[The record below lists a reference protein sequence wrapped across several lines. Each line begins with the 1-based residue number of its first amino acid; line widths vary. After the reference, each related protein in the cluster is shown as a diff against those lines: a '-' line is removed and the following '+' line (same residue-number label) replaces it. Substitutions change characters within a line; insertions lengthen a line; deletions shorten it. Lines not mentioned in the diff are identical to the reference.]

1 MSTFIKTTNNL
12 NKSRADKKAFWK
24 ERLEDLQPLTVPYI
38 KQAVSPN
45 RQYVSQVKS
54 VSDELLGSLQRSF
67 PNSKLADI
75 ILIAFVS
82 YMARLNTTACFD
94 IGFTSSK
101 LNIEDVDLEGLFT
114 VYIPCRIEID
124 FEKNFNETFNLI
136 QEQIEFALQHQRD
149 ILEIITTDPIL
160 NTLSEAEDKKIFP
173 IAFKRVSS
181 LEDSH
186 ISQVLGRDLTVII
199 SDCGDCCLLYD
210 SNNLPSDSVLRMWEQ
225 FQTFLNII
233 VKNPD
238 KYLIYQSLLPESE
251 RQKILWEW
259 NQSQNQTQDKCVQQL
274 FEEQVERTPN
284 AIAVEY
290 RDRSLTYRELNERA
304 NQLAHYLRDLGVA
317 PEVLVGLC
325 VNRSL
330 EMIVGMLGV
339 LKAGGAYVP
348 LDPAYPL
355 ERLKYMAEDSKIS
368 ILLTQNQLKSQL
380 PHQAKVLVDSDWSQI
395 ALHSREN
402 PTMNNTG
409 DNLAYVIYTS
419 GSTGKPKGVM
429 ITHSALSNF
438 AQTAIAEYKIDESD
452 RALQFA
458 SIDFDIAVEEIYTSL
473 LTGSTLVLRTD
484 EMLADMKTFCQTCQ
498 KWQITILNLPTA
510 YWHQLMAEWESI
522 EAYFPESVRLVIIG
536 GEKVLSEPVKRWQEY
551 VKRSGK
557 SDRQELINSYG
568 PTETTVSAT
577 LYRIPKDTDTIPNE
591 VPIGRPFDHLQTYIL
606 DRYGQPVPIGVPG
619 ELHIGGSSLA
629 RGYLNRPE
637 LTKEKFIP
645 NPFSVN
651 SAAHSR
657 KAALAAPEPLGSA
670 LTVNSSSSASSA
682 LSASSISLRLCAS
695 ARLYKTGDLVRYL
708 HNGNIEYIG
717 RIDKQVKIRGFR
729 IELGEIETVIAQHPD
744 IQQTAVIARE
754 ANPGDKRLVA
764 YIVPQQQDLS
774 QSKLRSFLQKR
785 LPHYMVPSA
794 YVKLN
799 SLPITPGGKV
809 DRQALPAPE
818 FNRSELGKIVTPRND
833 LESKIATI
841 WAEILNIS
849 PIGVQDNFFDLGG
862 HSLLAVSLLTR
873 IEKTFQKNIPLT
885 TFLSAP
891 TIEGIANVI
900 SQESSASSESL
911 IFNIRTTG
919 SKPPLFLINAM
930 GTGMLAY
937 KLLAKYL
944 DPQIPVYGIRAVGMD
959 DRQDPQNRIEQMAQT
974 YIQEMLAVQPEGPY
988 CVAGVCTGG
997 TVAFEIASQLR
1008 SRGLEV
1014 AFLGLIDST
1023 ARPILSDDLDCIST
1037 KETKPLLSTFF
1048 DRYIKHNFLL
1058 RGANN
1063 LWAVISDPRLKLK
1076 DKLSFTF
1083 DMVEQ
1088 LYQKVGY
1095 KLEAITYKNNKHLP
1109 YELRRARVFDA
1120 GMEALSHYTP
1130 RTYKGGKVLLIR
1142 AKDNPEHI
1150 YYNYELGWDEF
1161 ITDELEVAE
1170 IPADQ
1175 TTLLFE
1181 PHIRILAAKLNSC
1194 LVWCDCRSE

>member
-1 MSTFIKTTNNL
+1 MSRSIQTTNL
-12 NKSRADKKAFWK
+12 NKSRVDNKAFWK

-45 RQYVSQVKS
+45 QQYVNLVKS
-54 VSDELLGSLQRSF
+54 IPDELLGSLQRSF

-233 VKNPD
+233 AKNPD

-304 NQLAHYLRDLGVA
+304 NQLAHYLRDLGVTQ
-317 PEVLVGLC
+317 EVLVGFCL
-325 VNRSL
+325 NRSL
-330 EMIVGMLGV
+330 DTIVGMLGV

-355 ERLKYMAEDSKIS
+355 EHLKYMAEDSKIS

-458 SIDFDIAVEEIYTSL
+458 SINFDIAVEEIYTSL

-498 KWQITILNLPTA
+498 QLQLTILNLPTA
-510 YWHQLMAEWESI
+510 YWHQIIAELANI
-522 EAYFPESVRLVIIG
+522 KAYFPESVRLVIIG
-536 GEKVLSEPVKRWQEY
+536 GEKVLSEPVKYWQEY
-551 VKRSGK
+551 VNRSGK
-557 SDRQELINSYG
+557 SDRLELINSYG

-645 NPFSVN
+645 NPGG
-651 SAAHSR
+651 R
-657 KAALAAPEPLGSA
+657 GD
-670 LTVNSSSSASSA
+670 
-682 LSASSISLRLCAS
+682 
-695 ARLYKTGDLVRYL
+695 RLYKTGDLVLYL

-774 QSKLRSFLQKR
+774 QSKLRSFLQER

-794 YVKLN
+794 YVKLD

-1037 KETKPLLSTFF
+1037 KETKPLLSIFF

-1063 LWAVISDPRLKLK
+1063 LWAVISDPGLKLK

>member
-1 MSTFIKTTNNL
+1 MSTFIKTTSNL
-12 NKSRADKKAFWK
+12 NKSKADNKAFWK
-24 ERLEDLQPLTVPYI
+24 ERLEDLQPLTVPFI
-38 KQAVSPN
+38 KQALSPN
-45 RQYVSQVKS
+45 QQYVNLVESIP
-54 VSDELLGSLQRSF
+54 DELLCSLQKSF
-67 PNSKLADI
+67 PDSKPADI
-75 ILIAFVS
+75 ILTGFVS

-94 IGFTSSK
+94 IGFASSK
-101 LNIEDVDLEGLFT
+101 LNLEVDLEGFAS
-114 VYIPCRIEID
+114 IPCRIEID
-124 FEKNFNETFNLI
+124 LEKSFSETFNVI
-136 QEQIEFALQHQRD
+136 REQIEFAFVNQDQ
-149 ILEIITTDPIL
+149 ISKIFTNDPTL
-160 NTLSEAEDKKIFP
+160 NTLPKLDNEKILP
-173 IAFKRVSS
+173 IAFKRVPN
-181 LEDSH
+181 LEDS
-186 ISQVLGRDLTVII
+186 QTDRVLGRDLTVII
-199 SDCGDCCLLYD
+199 PDCGTSCCLLYD
-210 SNNLPSDSVLRMWEQ
+210 SNNLSGESVIRIWEQ
-225 FQTFLNII
+225 FQTFLSSIA
-233 VKNPD
+233 KNPD
-238 KYLIYQSLLPESE
+238 KYLIYQSILPESE
-251 RQKILWEW
+251 QQKILWFG
-259 NQSQNQTQDKCVQQL
+259 NQSQNKTQDKCIQQL
-274 FEEQVERTPN
+274 FEEQVERTPD
-284 AIAVEY
+284 AVAVEY
-290 RDRSLTYRELNERA
+290 RDRQLTYRELNERA

-355 ERLKYMAEDSKIS
+355 ERLTYMADDSKIS
-368 ILLTQNQLKSQL
+368 ILLTQNQLRSRL
-380 PHQAKVLVDSDWSQI
+380 PEHQARVVALDSDWSKI
-395 ALHSREN
+395 VLHSREN
-402 PTMNNTG
+402 PTMKNTG
-409 DNLAYVIYTS
+409 ENLAYVIYTS

-438 AQTAIAEYKIDESD
+438 AQTVLAEYKIEKSD
-452 RALQFA
+452 RVLQFA
-458 SIDFDIAVEEIYTSL
+458 SINFDVAVEEIYTCL

-498 KWQITILNLPTA
+498 NWQLTILNLPTA
-510 YWHQLMAEWESI
+510 YWHQLIAELANI

-536 GEKVLSEPVKRWQEY
+536 GEKVLSEPVKHWQEY

-557 SDRQELINSYG
+557 SDRLQLINSYG

-577 LYRIPKDTDTIPNE
+577 LYRIPTDTDTITSE

-619 ELHIGGSSLA
+619 ELHIGGASLA

-651 SAAHSR
+651 SPKGYRFAY
-657 KAALAAPEPLGSA
+657 KQ

-682 LSASSISLRLCAS
+682 LSASSISLRLCALCEAVS
-695 ARLYKTGDLVRYL
+695 FRAARLYKTGDLARYL
-708 HNGNIEYIG
+708 PDSNIEYIG

-754 ANPGDKRLVA
+754 DIPGDKRLVA
-764 YIVPQQQDLS
+764 YIVPQQQDLPK
-774 QSKLRSFLQKR
+774 SKLRSFLQKR
-785 LPHYMVPSA
+785 LPHYMVPPA
-794 YVKLN
+794 YVKLD
-799 SLPITPGGKV
+799 SLPITPGGKI

-818 FNRSELGKIVTPRND
+818 FDRSELGKTFVAPQND

-841 WAEILNIS
+841 WSEILNTS

-891 TIEGIANVI
+891 TIEGVAKVI
-900 SQESSASSESL
+900 SQETPSASESL
-911 IFNIRTTG
+911 IFKIRTTG

-944 DPQIPVYGIRAVGMD
+944 DPERPVYGIRAIGMD
-959 DRQDPQNRIEQMAQT
+959 DKQDPQNRIEQMAET
-974 YIQEMLAVQPEGPY
+974 YIKEMLAVQPEGPY

-997 TVAFEIASQLR
+997 TVAFEIASILR

-1023 ARPILSDDLDCIST
+1023 ARPILADDSNNIPA
-1037 KETKPLLSTFF
+1037 KETEPRLSKFF
-1048 DRYIKHNFLL
+1048 NRYIKHNFLL
-1058 RGANN
+1058 RGSNN
-1063 LWAVISDPRLKLK
+1063 LWAVISDPKLKLK

-1083 DMVEQ
+1083 DMVQ
-1088 LYQKVGY
+1088 QVYQKIGY
-1095 KLEAITYKNNKHLP
+1095 KLEAITYKNNKQQLP
-1109 YELRRARVFDA
+1109 YQVRRARVFDA
-1120 GMEALSHYTP
+1120 GMEALSYYTP
-1130 RTYKGGKVLLIR
+1130 RAYQGGKVLLIR
-1142 AKDNPEHI
+1142 ANDNPEHI
-1150 YYNYELGWDEF
+1150 HYNYELGWDEF

-1181 PHIRILAAKLNSC
+1181 PHIRTLAAKLNSC
-1194 LVWCDCRSE
+1194 LD

>member
-1 MSTFIKTTNNL
+1 MSRSIQTTNL
-12 NKSRADKKAFWK
+12 NKSRVDNKAFWK
-24 ERLEDLQPLTVPYI
+24 ERLEDLQPLTVPFI
-38 KQAVSPN
+38 KQALSAN
-45 RQYVSQVKS
+45 QQYVNLVKS
-54 VSDELLGSLQRSF
+54 VSDELLCSLQKSF

-94 IGFTSSK
+94 IGFANDESE
-101 LNIEDVDLEGLFT
+101 LENNDLEDLFAL
-114 VYIPCRIEID
+114 YIPCRIEID
-124 FEKNFNETFNLI
+124 FEKGFSETFNVI
-136 QEQIEFALQHQRD
+136 REQIEFASANQSD
-149 ILEIITTDPIL
+149 IVEIIATDPIF
-160 NTLSEAEDKKIFP
+160 NTPSESEDEKIFP
-173 IAFKRVSS
+173 IAFKRVPS

-186 ISQVLGRDLTVII
+186 TSQILGCDLTII
-199 SDCGDCCLLYD
+199 IPDCGDCCLLYD
-210 SNNLPSDSVLRMWEQ
+210 SNNLCSESIARMWEQ
-225 FQTFLNII
+225 FQTFLSSIA
-233 VKNPD
+233 KNPD
-238 KYLIYQSLLPESE
+238 KYLIYQSMLPESE
-251 RQKILWEW
+251 RQKIWEW
-259 NQSQNQTQDKCVQQL
+259 NQSQNKTQDKCIQQL
-274 FEEQVERTPN
+274 FEEQVQRTPD
-284 AIAVEY
+284 AVAVAY

-304 NQLAHYLRDLGVA
+304 NQLAHYLRDLGVT
-317 PEVLVGLC
+317 PEVLVGFC

-330 EMIVGMLGV
+330 EMLVGMLGV

-355 ERLKYMAEDSKIS
+355 ERLTYMAEDSKIS

-438 AQTAIAEYKIDESD
+438 AQTASTEYKIDKSD
-452 RALQFA
+452 RVLQFA
-458 SIDFDIAVEEIYTSL
+458 SINFDVAVEEIYTCL
-473 LTGSTLVLRTD
+473 LSGSTLVLRTD
-484 EMLADMKTFCQTCQ
+484 EMLTDMKTFCQTCQ

-536 GEKVLSEPVKRWQEY
+536 GEKVLSEPVKCWQEY
-551 VKRSGK
+551 VKRAGK
-557 SDRQELINSYG
+557 SDRLQLINSYG

-577 LYRIPKDTDTIPNE
+577 LYRIPTDTDTITSE
-591 VPIGRPFDHLQTYIL
+591 VPIGRPFGHLQTYIL
-606 DRYGQPVPIGVPG
+606 DRYGQPVPVGVPG

-645 NPFSVN
+645 NF
-651 SAAHSR
+651 
-657 KAALAAPEPLGSA
+657 
-670 LTVNSSSSASSA
+670 
-682 LSASSISLRLCAS
+682 LSQESG

-708 HNGNIEYIG
+708 PDGNIEYIG

-754 ANPGDKRLVA
+754 DTPGDKRLIA
-764 YIVPQQQDLS
+764 YIVPQQQDLPKN
-774 QSKLRSFLQKR
+774 KLRSFLQKR

-809 DRQALPAPE
+809 DRRALPAPE
-818 FNRSELGKIVTPRND
+818 FDRSELGKTVAPRND
-833 LESKIATI
+833 LELKIATI
-841 WAEILNIS
+841 WEEILNTS

-944 DPQIPVYGIRAVGMD
+944 DPEIPVYGIRAIGMD

-974 YIQEMLAVQPEGPY
+974 YIQQMLTVQPEGPY

-997 TVAFEIASQLR
+997 TVAFEMASQLR

-1048 DRYIKHNFLL
+1048 DRYIKHNFLI

-1063 LWAVISDPRLKLK
+1063 LWAVISDPGLKLK

-1095 KLEAITYKNNKHLP
+1095 KLEAITYKNNKQLP
-1109 YELRRARVFDA
+1109 YEVRRARVFDA

-1181 PHIRILAAKLNSC
+1181 PHIRTLAAKLNSC